1 MERHHAKVIWW
12 RGVGV
17 YIGSANLTDAAW
29 YRNVEAGCFFPEEE
43 ITDEMAGDLLSLFA
57 TLQEH
62 ETPLTE
68 ELVKAMAARSAAIY
82 AATPD
87 RQQFWANPSFKRW
100 GGLVHTG
107 RKSALDRRRQAYSRR
122 MVCDPDRT
130 SETLDQWSLGLA
142 QNRPKWVNASAP
154 GGSAKRDQFL
164 GAHYYQR
171 TFDGR
176 KANYMAFF
184 EQNKGRRDEA
194 LAEAIPW

>member
-17 YIGSANLTDAAW
+17 YIGSANFTGAAW
-29 YRNVEAGCFFPEEE
+29 YGNVEAGCFFPEEE

-57 TLQEH
+57 TLQQH

-68 ELVKAMAARSAAIY
+68 ELVKAMAARARAMY

-107 RKSALDRRRQAYSRR
+107 RKSAMDQRRQVFLEEWYA
-122 MVCDPDRT
+122 
-130 SETLDQWSLGLA
+130 TLTDIRNIGSVVTLA
-142 QNRPKWVNASAP
+142 ENRPKWVSPSAP
-154 GGSAKRDQFL
+154 AEAQTDQFL

-176 KANYMAFF
+176 KANYMTFF
-184 EQNKGRRDEA
+184 EQDKRRRDDA
-194 LAEAIPW
+194 LAEAIQ